1 MADTQKVSPS
11 TVYNVQGSADD
22 YRYILKGAD
31 LILVNKQTNE
41 SQTFLFVGNIM
52 SLDGKVNMEFS
63 EGDSLQS
70 EDIFNRSEM
79 VDMDKQDEEA
89 PEWQA
94 VSDESTPEGDE
105 GNAEDGNLNGNMLGQ
120 LQAAQAAL
128 LTDPNANTLSSQ
140 QRMFD
145 DIAKFAQQDSL
156 SSDVSKDSGKKLD
169 SKDGDQPEEDKKD
182 EEKKEEPEEKKEE
195 PKDDTGDKPITEPV
209 IDPEPEKEKKD
220 EGEKET
226 TETDKEYG
234 KVTIKLSQESESGI
248 KNEDYDPTAE
258 EGTAASNEFDDDGI
272 TNKTNLKIVG
282 TADANIELDIYMD
295 GSKVGSVTTDE
306 DDGSFT
312 FNYSVAGKDD
322 GEHVFQAQVV
332 DSTLEEPKQSNK
344 LELEIDTT
352 DPESVEATVKETS
365 DEDIA
370 LDIDKDK
377 IYTNQ
382 TTPTLKGTGE
392 ANTILTIE
400 YTNEDGSDTGTI
412 ENITVNAN
420 KSWSYELTD
429 ENKLSEGK
437 YTFTITGEDFA
448 GNKIADP
455 TTIENVIVKTTFAPK
470 ATISLDT
477 TTDSTGTHRE
487 AQANDRITKDDDIDL
502 NISITD
508 TSTRQVTV
516 FIYNNDG
523 PNKKLGNAD
532 FDEVS
537 GKWTYTVKEEDIPD
551 DDTYKFIVE
560 AKDLAGNT
568 YTPPLSFLDVTID
581 RTVTPVQG
589 GLDFNLDAAS
599 DSEDSRELLGRDG
612 ADSDADRYTHGAEA
626 GTVGIQKGFLKFN
639 GTNAGADGRID
650 LYLINSDGT
659 KTPLNT
665 DGFIEADGDGNWSYD
680 KFDASSYG
688 TDKEVEL
695 TFRAEITDVA
705 GNVESKEIKVTVDNA
720 DPVQSSIEVE
730 NALETTHNDKGYHTS
745 VTGEDVTLSGII
757 AESGNDV
764 IVTLYKCDAEGENPE
779 LVTFSKE
786 AGTGLSIVADGDAYK
801 WSFEVEGVVHNDKY
815 SYYVTVEDAAGNM
828 SKSEVMT
835 FTSDQNTGKPAIT
848 LDTST
853 DTSTKGD
860 HITDFVTTDEGGT
873 PTENHDIKLKLSA
886 DEDAGLKVYQVV
898 DADPSDPSIVL
909 VDADNNI
916 YGKLVNTAGD
926 LADGDT
932 VTFSADGYD
941 NTETELKFVTVATD
955 EAGNT
960 NISDTYTMILDDK
973 GPQDTGSIAL
983 SSIDKEGA
991 TVNYASG
998 DDSNAT
1004 KLTLSGSF
1012 TDGINTSVSVSK
1024 PVVRVYDKGGQ
1035 IGTATVTGDAASGYT
1050 WTYDVNDISETDH
1063 SFKIEIEDA
1072 AGNTTTVPS
1081 DGTTVDINIDR
1092 TPPVIDAS
1100 LAGDLDT
1107 GLSDASLLSA
1117 AQNAAYADDWITSV
1131 DDQDIQIDV
1140 AINELGTIVVDVD
1153 GHEISH
1159 TITADEV
1166 TAGKA
1171 TINLTSELAK
1181 DSYSLKVGADTSNS
1195 IDITVTDTAG
1205 NKSQLSETL
1214 VIDNE
1219 VKTGAINF
1227 ADGSNTG
1234 DLDDTITTV
1243 TKPTLKGK
1251 TEPNSKVE
1259 LRIIKVDSDGNPV
1272 LDNGNPVVAFTAAI
1286 IAGNDGNWEIPTTTA
1301 LASGEYSVTATI
1313 TDIAGNTDTASM
1325 PLTITAKPSTPEIT
1339 MSDDTVPLLFTPS
1352 DPAISLD
1359 TDGVTSDDKPKFV
1372 VTKDAGTTLTMTY
1385 WKLDAAGN
1393 KIESSKTTVTYD
1405 SDAEKAADSIDTGE
1419 LTDAGGNPVLLNG
1432 EDYTFEFISS
1442 DDAGNSS
1449 DSVTKNVSIDTE
1461 YNADDLTLE
1470 YKVDNAAVT
1479 PGADGTILTK
1489 IDSPAIN
1496 GDAEEGSQVRMMV
1509 LKYNS
1514 IADLNANGPDLS
1526 TAENLQN
1533 FLNEGTN
1540 LETLRSGLVSVE
1552 NGKWT
1557 ASPAFGTEPED
1568 VYYRVVIV
1576 SEDQAGNLSAETIDF
1591 HHDNQP
1597 PAAPEIIMTPD
1608 DSNTS
1613 ITGDALN
1620 SVTDLSPRFLVDFAD
1635 ADETVITIT
1644 KDDGTTISI
1653 DASELTETVTV
1664 DGEEKYVIQ
1673 FGSDA
1678 ANSYLAANE
1687 KFLKGGTYT
1696 ATITSKDDA
1705 GNISSDKFDFEIKQ
1719 EIVAPEL
1726 KLLNTDITG
1735 ADTGNSNE
1743 AYTSLQ
1749 FIAEKEFG
1757 EGANVSQA
1765 RELTMTGSAMATY
1778 EVVLKE
1784 VITAADG
1791 TKSYVEIGKTSAGE
1805 NGVWEI
1811 TFPDGQNPSEGD
1823 HVYIVECDGKSS
1835 DPYTVH
1841 IDNTT
1846 VDPTIDLKTDS
1857 GTDGDW
1863 LTNNPTLTGAVEKG
1877 STVEIK
1883 ATRIYALN
1891 AEGKYIDENGDPQNV
1906 PGDGTISADG
1916 KYYVSEEKYS
1926 YTVSS
1931 DNTADGRYTNDI
1943 LNISEHSQLADG
1955 KYQIT
1960 VTTTDKAGNVSESVN
1975 QILDLDKSTDKP
1987 TLELNAESDSFF
1999 STGKLVLK
2007 GDSGNFDVLDDF
2019 KLISDDYKT
2028 KLETTFQ
2035 EDKLTN
2041 DRTPNLHGTAEANAT
2056 ISIAI
2061 QTGGSTHTYTT
2072 QADVNGDWNL
2082 DLGSEPPLAG
2092 KLPLPD
2098 GEHTIT
2104 VTATDGAGN
2113 HKTSD
2118 SLTLTVD
2125 GRLSRTADI
2134 EIYDDLDGHGV
2145 YGNSNIFYTAKED
2158 SRVHLHGENGA
2169 AYVLYRLEADG
2180 TYHNVQSGFLG
2191 THGADYTVKDSD
2203 YPATALDDGAHELNF
2218 KLVTID
2224 EAGNY
2229 QTSNFTLDVD
2239 TLAPSPAT
2247 QIGFTTKDTADNL
2260 IDHSEVVPDTKE
2272 VTIHTNNN
2280 TTDLIVTLSA
2290 DTSRVELWE
2299 KGGSSALVTNSGIT
2313 GSQTTLDITDLT
2325 SNILKEG
2332 TTEYILKFYDD
2343 VGNHSEG
2350 NDVDVNVIVDTQ
2362 PMIPKIEITNE
2373 SDRGFNEEPD
2383 GVVLTSGEIFT
2394 FTGIF
2399 EETGEGSF
2407 DKDKAGY
2414 QITVTHENGTEW
2426 TYNSEGT
2433 GSHDGGPDIDFNFNA
2448 DNSGKY
2454 TLTMSDDTFIDGD
2467 YTIKIAA
2474 IDSSGNISDPK
2485 GLTFEID
2492 NNTLDIPTITAEEKF
2507 GGEAI
2512 KFSMD
2517 SAYSH
2522 DESPDYDYSDY
2533 KSEITIHTSGAD
2545 TSETITAPLK
2555 SDGTISSYLHEITDN
2570 DEYAEIKIVDKAGN
2584 ESESYVYDLNDD
2596 NLNYTADFGDTAGIK
2611 TYTATLTNTDT
2622 HVSQNFEI
2630 SNDWNASFSDALKDE
2645 SGLLKGGDY
2654 TLTIQG
2660 KDDGGDLI
2668 GDTKSF
2674 DFSLEDLLPADN
2686 SNEISFTTD
2695 DAQDF
2700 NGTKE
2705 GAGGSDADNA
2715 PADAPII
2722 SVEINQNHIEFDIA

>member
-11 TVYNVQGSADD
+11 TVYNIQGSADD

-79 VDMDKQDEEA
+79 EDMDKQDEEA

-94 VSDESTPEGDE
+94 VSDESTPDGEE
-105 GNAEDGNLNGNMLGQ
+105 GNAEDGNLNGEQ
-120 LQAAQAAL
+120 LDLLQSAQAVL
-128 LTDPNANTLSSQ
+128 FTDPNADTLASQ

-145 DIAKFAQQDSL
+145 DIAKFAQQESL
-156 SSDVSKDSGKKLD
+156 SSDVSKESGKKLD
-169 SKDGDQPEEDKKD
+169 SEDSDQPVEDKKD
-182 EEKKEEPEEKKEE
+182 EEKKEEPIKDKKDE
-195 PKDDTGDKPITEPV
+195 PKDDTGDKPV
-209 IDPEPEKEKKD
+209 IDPVIEPEKK
-220 EGEKET
+220 EGEDDKGKT
-226 TETDKEYG
+226 DTDKEYG

-248 KNEDYDPTAE
+248 KNDNYDPEAE
-258 EGTAASNEFDDDGI
+258 KGTEASNEFEDDGI
-272 TNKTNLKIVG
+272 TKHTDLKFVG
-282 TADANIELDIYMD
+282 TADADIELDIYMD
-295 GSKVGSVTTDE
+295 GSKVGSVTTDKE
-306 DDGSFT
+306 DGSFT
-312 FNYSVAGKDD
+312 FNYSVVGKDD
-322 GEHVFQAQVV
+322 GEHIFQAQVV

-344 LELEIDTT
+344 LDLKIDTT
-352 DPESVEATVKETS
+352 APESVEATVKETS
-365 DEDIA
+365 DGDVA
-370 LDIDKDK
+370 LDIDKGK

-429 ENKLSEGK
+429 ENALSEGE

-448 GNKIADP
+448 GNKIAEP
-455 TTIENVIVKTTFAPK
+455 TTIENVIVKTTFEPK
-470 ATISLDT
+470 ASIALDT
-477 TTDSTGTHRE
+477 STDSTGTHRD
-487 AQANDRITKDDDIDL
+487 AQENDRITNNEDIDL
-502 NISITD
+502 SISITD

-516 FIYNNDG
+516 FIYNDDG
-523 PNKKLGNAD
+523 PNKKLGTAD
-532 FDEVS
+532 FDKES

-581 RTVTPVQG
+581 RTVTPVQD
-589 GLDFNLDAAS
+589 GLDFSLDAAS

-626 GTVGIQKGFLKFN
+626 GTVDIQEGFLKFN
-639 GTNAGADGRID
+639 GTNAGADGRIN
-650 LYLINSDGT
+650 LYLINSDGK
-659 KTPLNT
+659 KTLLNT
-665 DGFIEADGDGNWSYD
+665 GGLIEADADGNWSYD
-680 KFDASSYG
+680 QFDAGSYG
-688 TDKEVEL
+688 TDDEVEL

-705 GNVESKEIKVTVDNA
+705 GNVESKELKVTVDNA

-730 NALETTHNDKGYHTS
+730 KALETTHNGKGYHTS
-745 VTGEDVTLSGII
+745 VTGEDVTLSGVIGES
-757 AESGNDV
+757 AEDV
-764 IVTLYKCDAEGENPE
+764 IVTLYKCDADGENPE
-779 LVTFSKE
+779 LVTFSKQT
-786 AGTGLSIVADGDAYK
+786 GTGLSIVADGYNYK
-801 WSFEVEGVVHNDKY
+801 WSFDVEDVVHDQQY

-835 FTSDQNTGKPAIT
+835 FTSDQITGKPAIT
-848 LDTST
+848 LDAST
-853 DTSTKGD
+853 DTSAKGD

-873 PTENHDIKLKLSA
+873 PTESHDIKLRLSA
-886 DEDAGLKVYQVV
+886 DDDAGLKVYQVV

-916 YGKLVNTAGD
+916 YGRLINTTGY

-941 NTETELKFVTVATD
+941 NTETELKFITVATD

-960 NISDTYTMILDDK
+960 NVSDTYTMLLDDK

-991 TVNYASG
+991 TVNYANG

-1004 KLTLSGSF
+1004 TLTLSGSF
-1012 TDGINTSVSVSK
+1012 SDGINTSVAVSP
-1024 PVVRVYDKGGQ
+1024 PVVTVYDDGAKL
-1035 IGTATVTGDAASGYT
+1035 GTATVSGDAASGYT
-1050 WTYDVNDISETDH
+1050 WTYDVDNISETEH

-1072 AGNTTTVPS
+1072 AGNTTIVPA
-1081 DGTTVDINIDR
+1081 DGSTVDINIDR

-1100 LAGDLDT
+1100 LADDLDT

-1117 AQNAAYADDWITSV
+1117 AQNAAYANDWITSV
-1131 DDQDIQIDV
+1131 DDEDIKIDV
-1140 AINELGTIVVDVD
+1140 ATNELGTIVVDVN

-1171 TINLTSELAK
+1171 TINITTGLA
-1181 DSYSLKVGADTSNS
+1181 SQGESLNIGADTSNS
-1195 IDITVTDTAG
+1195 IGITVTDTAG

-1243 TKPTLKGK
+1243 TKPTLKGR

-1272 LDNGNPVVAFTAAI
+1272 LDNGNPIVAFTAVI
-1286 IAGNDGNWEIPTTTA
+1286 IAGNDGNWEIPTTTD

-1313 TDIAGNTDTASM
+1313 TDIAGNSDAASM

-1339 MSDDTVPLLFTPS
+1339 MSDDTVPLLFTTS
-1352 DPAISLD
+1352 DSSISLD
-1359 TDGVTSDDKPKFV
+1359 TDGVTSDDKPRFV
-1372 VTKDAGTTLTMTY
+1372 VTKDVGTTLTMTY
-1385 WKLDAAGN
+1385 WKLNPAGN
-1393 KIESSKTTVTYD
+1393 KIESSKTTVTFD
-1405 SDAEKAADSIDTGE
+1405 SEAEKAADSIDTGE
-1419 LTDAGGNPVLLNG
+1419 LTDADGDPVLLNG
-1432 EDYTFEFISS
+1432 EEYTFEFVSS

-1449 DSVTKNVSIDTE
+1449 DVVTKGVSIDTE
-1461 YNADDLTLE
+1461 YNADDLTVE
-1470 YKVDNAAVT
+1470 YKVDDAVVNPET
-1479 PGADGTILTK
+1479 DGTILTK
-1489 IDSPAIN
+1489 INSPAIN
-1496 GDAEEGSQVRMMV
+1496 GNAEDGSQVRMMV
-1509 LKYNS
+1509 LKYAS
-1514 IADLNANGPDLS
+1514 IDDLNNNGPDLS
-1526 TAENLQN
+1526 TADGLQD
-1533 FLNEGTN
+1533 FLNEGSN
-1540 LETLRSGLVSVE
+1540 LETLRNGLVSVE

-1557 ASPAFGTEPED
+1557 ASPAFGTDPED
-1568 VYYRVVIV
+1568 FYYRVVIV
-1576 SEDQAGNLSAETIDF
+1576 SEDQAGNISAETIDF
-1591 HHDNQP
+1591 HHDSQP
-1597 PAAPEIIMTPD
+1597 PEAPEIVMTPD
-1608 DSNTS
+1608 DNNTS
-1613 ITGDALN
+1613 ITGAALN
-1620 SVTDLSPRFLVDFAD
+1620 NITDLSPRFLVDFAD
-1635 ADETVITIT
+1635 ADETVITI
-1644 KDDGTTISI
+1644 KKNDGTTITI
-1653 DASELTETVTV
+1653 EASELTETVTV

-1678 ANSYLAANE
+1678 ANGYLTEKE
-1687 KFLKGGTYT
+1687 KFLTGGTYT

-1705 GNISSDKFDFEIKQ
+1705 GNISSDDFNFEIKQ
-1719 EIVAPEL
+1719 EIVDPEL
-1726 KLLNTDITG
+1726 KLLNIDITG
-1735 ADTGNSNE
+1735 TDTGDSNE

-1749 FIAEKEFG
+1749 VIAEKEFG
-1757 EGANVSQA
+1757 EGANISQA

-1784 VITAADG
+1784 VITVADG

-1823 HVYIVECDGKSS
+1823 HTYIVECNGKTS

-1846 VDPTIDLKTDS
+1846 VDPTIDLETDS

-1863 LTNNPTLTGAVEKG
+1863 LTNDPTLTGTVEKG

-1883 ATRIYALN
+1883 ATRIYTLN
-1891 AEGKYIDENGDPQNV
+1891 ADGKYIDENGNPQEV
-1906 PGDGTISADG
+1906 PGGGTISADG
-1916 KYYVSEEKYS
+1916 KYYISEEMYS
-1926 YTVSS
+1926 YTVSN
-1931 DNTADGRYTNDI
+1931 DNTEDGKYKNDI
-1943 LNISEHSQLADG
+1943 SDISDHSQLADG
-1955 KYQIT
+1955 KYQISI
-1960 VTTTDKAGNVSESVN
+1960 TTTDKAGNVSKSVD
-1975 QILDLDKSTDKP
+1975 QILDLDTSTDKP
-1987 TLELNAESDSFF
+1987 TLELDADSDTYF
-1999 STGKLVLK
+1999 SSGTLVLK
-2007 GDSGNFDVLDDF
+2007 GDSGDFDVLDDF
-2019 KLISDDYKT
+2019 KLISDEYKT
-2028 KLETTFQ
+2028 KLETSFL

-2041 DRTPNLHGTAEANAT
+2041 DRTPNLHGTAEANTT

-2061 QTGGSTHTYTT
+2061 QTDGSTHIHTT
-2072 QADVNGDWNL
+2072 QADANGDWRI
-2082 DLGSEPPLAG
+2082 DLGNEPPLAG

-2098 GEHTIT
+2098 GEHTVT
-2104 VTATDGAGN
+2104 VTATDAAGN

-2118 SLTLTVD
+2118 SITLNVD
-2125 GRLSRTADI
+2125 SRLSRTADI
-2134 EIYDDLDGHGV
+2134 EIYNDLDGHGV
-2145 YGNSNIFYTAKED
+2145 HGNSNIFYTAKED
-2158 SRVHLHGENGA
+2158 SNVHLHGENGA

-2203 YPATALDDGAHELNF
+2203 YPANALDDGAHELNF

-2224 EAGNY
+2224 DAGNY
-2229 QTSNFTLDVD
+2229 QTSDFTLDVD

-2247 QIGFTTKDTADNL
+2247 SIDFTTKDTADNL

-2280 TTDLIVTLSA
+2280 TTDLVLHLSS
-2290 DTSRVELWE
+2290 DTSRVEVWE

-2313 GSQTTLDITDLT
+2313 GSQTTMDITDLT

-2332 TTEYILKFYDD
+2332 KTEYVLKFYDD
-2343 VGNHSEG
+2343 VGNHSAG
-2350 NDVDVNVIVDTQ
+2350 NDIDVNVIVDTQ
-2362 PMIPKIEITNE
+2362 PMIPEIEITNE

-2383 GVVLTSGEIFT
+2383 GVILTSGEIFT
-2394 FTGIF
+2394 FTGTF
-2399 EETGEGSF
+2399 KETGEGTF
-2407 DKDKAGY
+2407 DKDDAGY
-2414 QITVTHENGTEW
+2414 EITVTHESGTEW
-2426 TYNSEGT
+2426 TYHSDGT
-2433 GSHDGGPDIDFNFNA
+2433 GSHDGGPDIDFDFDA

-2454 TLTMSDDTFIDGD
+2454 TLTMHDDNFIDGD
-2467 YTIKIAA
+2467 YTIQIAA

-2485 GLTFEID
+2485 DLTFEID

-2522 DESPDYDYSDY
+2522 NESPDYDYSDY

-2584 ESESYVYDLNDD
+2584 ESALYVYDLNDD

-2622 HVSQNFEI
+2622 HDTQNFEV
-2630 SNDWNASFSDALKDE
+2630 SSDWNASFSSALKDE
-2645 SGLLKGGDY
+2645 SGMLKGGDY

-2660 KDDGGDLI
+2660 KDNDGDLV

-2674 DFSLEDLLPADN
+2674 DFSLEDLLPADD
-2686 SNEISFTTD
+2686 SNEISFTTENT
-2695 DAQDF
+2695 QDF
-2700 NGTKE
+2700 NGTQE
-2705 GAGGSDADNA
+2705 GVGGSATDHAA
-2715 PADAPII
+2715 AGEPII
-2722 SVEINQNHIEFDIA
+2722 SVEIDQNHIEFDIA